1 MMTCGEERIEI
12 AGFGTV
18 RHGDPPLPRCVI
30 IIGSSQKKEV
40 SISGCTTDDA
50 TPGQE
55 WQKVVGPGPQN
66 LGQWA
71 RAKSIP
77 LDSADPAH
85 KYYLQPSFSKKDFG
99 ENSWEVHYKTEL
111 IQTDHQRSVSQRFT
125 VYETRIVARD
135 SGD

>member
-18 RHGDPPLPRCVI
+18 RQGDPPLTRCVI
-30 IIGSSQKKEV
+30 TIGSSQKKEV
-40 SISGCTTDDA
+40 SISGCTDDA
-50 TPGQE
+50 TPGQD
-55 WQKVVGPGPQN
+55 WRKVVGPGPQN

-77 LDSADPAH
+77 LDSVDPSH
-85 KYYLQPSFSKKDFG
+85 EYYLQPSSSKKNLG
-99 ENSWEVHYKTEL
+99 ENSWEIHYKTEL
-111 IQTDHQRSVSQRFT
+111 IEADGQGSVSQRFT
-125 VYETRIVARD
+125 IYETSIVASG